1 MDSEYVDQ
9 KAKDLD
15 RPVTANAQLIPRR
28 CMWPECEASGRR

>member
-15 RPVTANAQLIPRR
+15 RPVTANGQEIPRR
-28 CMWPECEASGRR
+28 CM